1 MTPYLPIA
9 ALIFMLAGNG
19 STRVPKIPAKLA
31 SINVTTSGGTTTVT
45 IAGTASFVPR
55 VSAKPGKK
63 PVILLPLV
71 RTKAAA
77 ASIPVASAEVTR
89 IDTATRGKSSLALTI
104 NTPTALVWKLT
115 PDASKRTWAIAFQAK
130 VAVAA
135 PVAVPTVN
143 ALGPRQGS
151 LLLARLDAPSEKPVS
166 LAKPR
171 VVRRPGTVSLDFT
184 ATEVADIL
192 KALSLQS
199 GINIVAGAGASG
211 KVTVTLRGVS
221 VTDALDWV
229 TRLAGLRYAQVGE
242 TYVVGNGKELA
253 ALTRVNTPGVIAS
266 ATESFVYADGQSLVD
281 AIKLHF
287 PAVTAALITAGGAK
301 GGGAGGSG
309 AGAAGLGASGSG
321 GGAGGGQ
328 QITPDQLAAGGTNE
342 LPVRGGVIYIVGPED
357 DLAKARQ
364 LVASTDENLLKAT
377 EADRV
382 RRVERVTRQAS
393 TVLETRFIN
402 AQQLADLIKE
412 QLPSLL
418 VHIGPR
424 NRTVGSNNGQSVTF
438 GTPSQSGVQG
448 STGSAATSSQPATSG
463 NTGGGSQS
471 VDPNV
476 VVILGPDAD
485 ISKAR
490 ALRDKLDVRPVQFV
504 YEAEIYDV
512 NSDEVDKLGLTYDF
526 SQVVK
531 MGEAN
536 PVVGSP
542 TLGADNLIARNL
554 NFGGLFRTPAV
565 IGAQLQALAKR
576 DRAKVLA
583 RPRLSGQD
591 GQGAIAFIGDQFN
604 YVVNINQTPQGQNV
618 VTNTATVGI
627 TLKVTGQ
634 SNGDG
639 LITLAVHPEVSTIT
653 SFLTVGTF
661 ALPQTS
667 TRFVDTVLR
676 VKDGEQIAIGGLVR
690 SEEFRNRQMVPFL
703 SRLPVIGALFQSDTK
718 QRRNSEVIVLLT
730 VRQMKD

>member
-9 ALIFMLAGNG
+9 ALSFMLAGNG

-31 SINVTTSGGTTTVT
+31 SINVTASGGTTTVT

-55 VSAKPGKK
+55 VSAKPGNK

-115 PDASKRTWAIAFQAK
+115 PDASKRTWAIAFQTK

-135 PVAVPTVN
+135 PVDVPVVN

-166 LAKPR
+166 VAKPR

-321 GGAGGGQ
+321 SGAGGGQ

-364 LVASTDENLLKAT
+364 LVTSTDENLLKAT

-393 TVLETRFIN
+393 AVLETRFIN

-438 GTPSQSGVQG
+438 GTPSQTGTQASAGSG
-448 STGSAATSSQPATSG
+448 ATSSQPATSG

-542 TLGADNLIARNL
+542 TLGADNLIAKNL

-730 VRQMKD
+730 VRQLKD

>member
-9 ALIFMLAGNG
+9 ALSLMLSGNG

-31 SINVTTSGGTTTVT
+31 SINVTTSGGATTVT
-45 IAGTASFVPR
+45 IAGNASFVPR

-63 PVILLPLV
+63 PVILLPLI

-104 NTPTALVWKLT
+104 NTPTVLVWKLT
-115 PDASKRTWAIAFQAK
+115 SDASKRTWAIAFHTK

-143 ALGPRQGS
+143 ASGPRQGS

-166 LAKPR
+166 VAKPR

-309 AGAAGLGASGSG
+309 AGAAGLGASGAG

-328 QITPDQLAAGGTNE
+328 QITSDQLAAGGTNE

-393 TVLETRFIN
+393 AVLETRFIN

-438 GTPSQSGVQG
+438 GTPSQTGTQA
-448 STGSAATSSQPATSG
+448 STGTGATSSQAATSG

-476 VVILGPDAD
+476 VVILGPDVD

-542 TLGADNLIARNL
+542 TLGADNLIAKNL

-730 VRQMKD
+730 VRQLKD

>member
-9 ALIFMLAGNG
+9 AMTLMLAGNG

-104 NTPTALVWKLT
+104 NTPSALVWKLT

-135 PVAVPTVN
+135 PVAVPIMN

-166 LAKPR
+166 VAKPR

-321 GGAGGGQ
+321 SGAGGGQ

-393 TVLETRFIN
+393 AVLETRFIN

-438 GTPSQSGVQG
+438 GTPSQTGTQAPAGSG
-448 STGSAATSSQPATSG
+448 ATSSQPATSG

-542 TLGADNLIARNL
+542 TLGADNLIAKNL

-703 SRLPVIGALFQSDTK
+703 SRLPVIGALFQSDSK

-730 VRQMKD
+730 ARQLKD

>member
-1 MTPYLPIA
+1 
-9 ALIFMLAGNG
+9 MLAGNG

-31 SINVTTSGGTTTVT
+31 SINVTASGGTTTVT

-55 VSAKPGKK
+55 VSAKPGNK

-166 LAKPR
+166 VAKPR

-321 GGAGGGQ
+321 SGAGGGQ

-364 LVASTDENLLKAT
+364 LVTSTDENLLKAT

-393 TVLETRFIN
+393 AVLETRFIN

-438 GTPSQSGVQG
+438 GTPSQTGTQASAGSG
-448 STGSAATSSQPATSG
+448 ATSSQPATSG

-542 TLGADNLIARNL
+542 TLGADNLIAKNL

-730 VRQMKD
+730 VRQLKD

>member
-9 ALIFMLAGNG
+9 ALSFMLAGNG

-31 SINVTTSGGTTTVT
+31 SINVTTSGGATTVT
-45 IAGTASFVPR
+45 IAGNASFVPR

-63 PVILLPLV
+63 PVILLPLI

-104 NTPTALVWKLT
+104 NTPTVLVWKLT
-115 PDASKRTWAIAFQAK
+115 SDASKRTWAIAFHTK

-143 ALGPRQGS
+143 ASGPRQGS

-166 LAKPR
+166 VAKPR

-309 AGAAGLGASGSG
+309 AGAAGLGASGAG

-328 QITPDQLAAGGTNE
+328 QITSDQLAAGGTNE

-393 TVLETRFIN
+393 AVLETRFIN

-438 GTPSQSGVQG
+438 ATPSQTGTQA
-448 STGSAATSSQPATSG
+448 STGTGATSSQPATSG

-476 VVILGPDAD
+476 VVILGPDVD

-542 TLGADNLIARNL
+542 TLGADNLIAKNL

-730 VRQMKD
+730 VRQLKD

>member
-1 MTPYLPIA
+1 MIVFSPIA
-9 ALIFMLAGNG
+9 ALTTLLAVCA
-19 STRVPKIPAKLA
+19 TPRVALAPPKLT
-31 SINVTTSGGTTTVT
+31 SINVAAADGTTTIT
-45 IAGTASFVPR
+45 LAGTASFVPR

-63 PVILLPLV
+63 PVILVPLV

-77 ASIPVASAEVTR
+77 NSIPVASQEITR
-89 IDTATRGKSSLALTI
+89 IDTVARGKSGMALTI
-104 NTPTALVWKLT
+104 NAPGTLIWKIS
-115 PDASKRTWAIAFQAK
+115 PDAKKQTWTIAFQAK
-130 VAVAA
+130 HVAPPTLAA
-135 PVAVPTVN
+135 AQTSTVY
-143 ALGPRQGS
+143 PRKSPMQ
-151 LLLARLDAPSEKPVS
+151 LASLDAPALPATPA
-166 LAKPR
+166 AKPST
-171 VVRRPGTVSLDFT
+171 VKRPGTVSLDFT

-192 KALSLQS
+192 KALSIQS

-229 TRLAGLRYAQVGE
+229 TRLSGLRYAQVGE

-253 ALTRVNTPGVIAS
+253 ALTRVNTPGVITS

-301 GGGAGGSG
+301 AGSGGGAG
-309 AGAAGLGASGSG
+309 AGGAGLGASGSG
-321 GGAGGGQ
+321 STGGSGQ

-357 DLAKARQ
+357 DVAKARQ
-364 LVASTDENLLKAT
+364 LVASTDDNLLKAT
-377 EADRV
+377 EADRI
-382 RRVERVTRQAS
+382 RRVDRVTRQAS
-393 TVLETRFIN
+393 AVLETRFIN

-438 GTPSQSGVQG
+438 GVPSQTGTQG
-448 STGSAATSSQPATSG
+448 STAAGAPSGQSTSTG
-463 NTGGGSQS
+463 TNGGGSQS

-476 VVILGPDAD
+476 VVILGPDED
-485 ISKAR
+485 IAKAKS
-490 ALRDKLDVRPVQFV
+490 LRDKLDVRPVQFV

-536 PVVGSP
+536 PAAGSP
-542 TLGADNLIARNL
+542 TIGTDNLVAKNI

-703 SRLPVIGALFQSDTK
+703 SRLPVIGALFQSDSK

-730 VRQMKD
+730 ARQLKD

>member
-9 ALIFMLAGNG
+9 ALSFMLAGNG

-45 IAGTASFVPR
+45 IAGTTSFVPR

-63 PVILLPLV
+63 PVILLPLI

-104 NTPTALVWKLT
+104 NTPTVLVWKLT
-115 PDASKRTWAIAFQAK
+115 PDASKRTWVIAFHTK

-143 ALGPRQGS
+143 ASGPRQGS

-166 LAKPR
+166 VAKPR
-171 VVRRPGTVSLDFT
+171 GVRRPGTVSLDFT

-199 GINIVAGAGASG
+199 GINIVAGSGASG

-253 ALTRVNTPGVIAS
+253 ALTRVNTPGVIGS

-309 AGAAGLGASGSG
+309 AGAAGLGASGAG

-377 EADRV
+377 EDDRV

-393 TVLETRFIN
+393 AVLETRFIN

-438 GTPSQSGVQG
+438 GTPSQTGTQA
-448 STGSAATSSQPATSG
+448 STGTGATSSEAATSGT
-463 NTGGGSQS
+463 TGGGSQS

-476 VVILGPDAD
+476 VVILGPDVD

-542 TLGADNLIARNL
+542 TLGADNLIAKNL

-730 VRQMKD
+730 VRQLKD

>member
-1 MTPYLPIA
+1 MTSYLCIA
-9 ALIFMLAGNG
+9 AMSITLLTSGRSHAY
-19 STRVPKIPAKLA
+19 KIPAKLSSLNVSA
-31 SINVTTSGGTTTVT
+31 SEGLTTVT
-45 IAGTASFVPR
+45 ICGTASFMPR

-63 PVILLPLV
+63 PIIFVPLA

-77 ASIPVASAEVTR
+77 ASIPVASPEITR
-89 IDTATRGKSSLALTI
+89 IDTATRGGSGMALTV
-104 NTPTALVWKLT
+104 NAPGALVWKLT
-115 PDASKRTWAIAFQAK
+115 PDATKRKWTLDFHAK
-130 VAVAA
+130 PTAVKAA
-135 PVAVPTVN
+135 ESQQTSIS
-143 ALGPRQGS
+143 GPRPGQ
-151 LLLARLDAPSEKPVS
+151 LQLARLDSPAAPTVSIAKPAPS
-166 LAKPR
+166 
-171 VVRRPGTVSLDFT
+171 RRPGTVSLDFT
-184 ATEVADIL
+184 STEVADIL

-199 GINIVAGAGASG
+199 GINIVAGTGASG

-281 AIKLHF
+281 AIKVHF

-301 GGGAGGSG
+301 ASGSGGAG
-309 AGAAGLGASGSG
+309 AGGAGLGASASGSG
-321 GGAGGGQ
+321 ASGGQ
-328 QITPDQLAAGGTNE
+328 QITSDQLAAGGTNE

-357 DLAKARQ
+357 DVTKARQ

-382 RRVERVTRQAS
+382 RRVDRVTRQAS
-393 TVLETRFIN
+393 AVLETRFIN

-412 QLPSLL
+412 QLPSLI

-438 GTPSQSGVQG
+438 GTPSQTGVQ
-448 STGSAATSSQPATSG
+448 TSSATGAASG
-463 NTGGGSQS
+463 PSTTPGTTGGGSQS
-471 VDPNV
+471 VDPSV

-485 ISKAR
+485 ISKAK

-531 MGEAN
+531 MGEVN
-536 PVVGSP
+536 PPAGSP
-542 TLGADNLIARNL
+542 TLGADNLVAKNL

-591 GQGAIAFIGDQFN
+591 GQSAIAFIGDQFN

-703 SRLPVIGALFQSDTK
+703 SRLPVIGALFQSDSK

-730 VRQMKD
+730 ARHLKD

>member
-9 ALIFMLAGNG
+9 ALSFMLAGNG

-115 PDASKRTWAIAFQAK
+115 PDASKRTWAIAFQTK

-166 LAKPR
+166 VAKPR
-171 VVRRPGTVSLDFT
+171 AVRRPGTVSLDFT

-393 TVLETRFIN
+393 AVLETRFIN

-438 GTPSQSGVQG
+438 GTPSQTGTQASAGSG
-448 STGSAATSSQPATSG
+448 ATSSQPATSG

-542 TLGADNLIARNL
+542 TLGADNLIAKNL

-730 VRQMKD
+730 VRQLKD

>member
-1 MTPYLPIA
+1 MNPFSLIN
-9 ALIFMLAGNG
+9 ALTVALA
-19 STRVPKIPAKLA
+19 IPATQRVAPVPPKLS
-31 SINVTTSGGTTTVT
+31 SINVAAADGTTTIT
-45 IAGTASFVPR
+45 LAGTASFVPR

-63 PVILLPLV
+63 PVILVPLV

-77 ASIPVASAEVTR
+77 NSIPVASPEITR
-89 IDTATRGKSSLALTI
+89 IDTVAYGKSGMTLTI
-104 NTPTALVWKLT
+104 NAPTTLVWKIS
-115 PDASKRTWAIAFQAK
+115 PDVKKQTWTIAFQAK
-130 VAVAA
+130 QAA
-135 PVAVPTVN
+135 SPTL
-143 ALGPRQGS
+143 AEAQTPTILPRRSPMQ
-151 LLLARLDAPSEKPVS
+151 LATLDAPALPAAPA
-166 LAKPR
+166 AKPST
-171 VVRRPGTVSLDFT
+171 VKRPGTVSLDFT

-229 TRLAGLRYAQVGE
+229 TRLSGLRYAQVGE

-253 ALTRVNTPGVIAS
+253 ALTRVNTPGVVTN

-301 GGGAGGSG
+301 AGGGGGAG
-309 AGAAGLGASGSG
+309 AGGAGLGASGSG
-321 GGAGGGQ
+321 TPGGSGQ

-357 DLAKARQ
+357 DVAKARQ
-364 LVASTDENLLKAT
+364 LVASTDDNLLKAT
-377 EADRV
+377 EADRI
-382 RRVERVTRQAS
+382 RRVDRVTRQAS
-393 TVLETRFIN
+393 AILETRFIN

-438 GTPSQSGVQG
+438 GMPSQTGTQA
-448 STGSAATSSQPATSG
+448 STQTGAATGQSTSSGT
-463 NTGGGSQS
+463 NGGASQS

-476 VVILGPDAD
+476 VVILGPDED
-485 ISKAR
+485 IAKAK

-531 MGEAN
+531 VGEAN
-536 PVVGSP
+536 PAAGAP
-542 TLGADNLIARNL
+542 TIGADNLAAKNI
-554 NFGGLFRTPAV
+554 NFGGLFRTPV
-565 IGAQLQALAKR
+565 LIGAQLQALAKR

-703 SRLPVIGALFQSDTK
+703 SRLPVIGALFQSDSK

-730 VRQMKD
+730 ARQLKD

>member
-253 ALTRVNTPGVIAS
+253 ALTRVNTPGVIAT